1 MLEKKTVK
9 GKLRK
14 TKNNRDKKYLAE
26 ILKTE
31 QRKTK
36 GAKKKRPD
44 CFVILLAIGCVAG
57 KNFPQEIANGRG
69 KRINTSRVRR

>member
-36 GAKKKRPD
+36 GAKKKKTR
-44 CFVILLAIGCVAG
+44 LLCDLACYWLRSGEKFSAG
-57 KNFPQEIANGRG
+57 NSKW
-69 KRINTSRVRR
+69 SW